1 MTTAQKTTVMSSSGG
16 TLQHKVRKALLI
28 AAFASISCV
37 LSMMILTLL
46 GGKQAGAAPAG
57 VIDTSIPNDGLRM
70 VVAGPS
76 YDFGGIVSRA
86 LVYSPVNSDSFSVRF
101 IASSSN
107 ASEISSV
114 VVYNYN
120 IGTETCGSTVMASDY
135 SVTSDFTLTGSSGS
149 TYLDPQVN
157 RRVFCVQITA
167 RTWASDAPFR
177 LLTAGNMLISN
188 DVARTATKTLG
199 TGYIYDDTPSSG
211 DPIWSKNLYFGAPCR
226 NHQNTFPDTVGFFD
240 LDVGNNGAWSQGSIR
255 IRIFDLTGGGTVL
268 DQTIASD
275 SPNNEELVAT
285 LNFRYSRKY
294 RLLIQNLNGVN
305 AIKIALPFSQID
317 YTKNCT
323 ITSGYPLQCSN
334 FTGLTGLP
342 GSYVHVQFRANNR
355 SGFTWVAS
363 GNRYDIGVV
372 DPSFTGWNRNNIG
385 TTFPWNRPG
394 GLGPPDHNSANYIR
408 DSQNGTQNT
417 WHRDRYNRNA
427 NDGTTPH
434 AVERYGTNV
443 DVANGGYR
451 TFGVWVRVPTTN
463 GATKDY
469 GIRMLS
475 RDSRFRPWAWM
486 NWHSS
491 CRFTV
496 RAQLN
501 SPTCS
506 VLAPVVSNPR
516 ANEAF
521 RVRTRVSNSNTSGIT
536 VNSVSYNITGSG
548 ITGSNLSGNATST
561 ANIGASTYRD
571 YTSNTNIR
579 ITSFGTYTISWTA
592 RTNAGNV
599 TCTRSI
605 TIAAIRPTCSVL
617 AHIPASPRA
626 GEVFTVRLRAYNS
639 NLVALSVSS
648 ASYSITGSGIS
659 GQRLSGNATSLPN
672 IPADGQRDY
681 ASNNDIR
688 ITSVGT
694 YTVTWT
700 IQTNG
705 GNRSCTRSIT
715 TTADPPTCNATTT
728 TASVS
733 ESFTITL
740 GLDNPNLIG
749 LPINSVSYNI
759 PSLGRSGNATSPSG
773 SYPYTIPAG
782 ASRSFSATLAPVA
795 ISGSHQVNWTV
806 TTPYGNC
813 GDNGPLYIVDQP
825 YYRAYGNDI
834 VSCGTGNVLQHT
846 PGAPVNAFNQY
857 RGGAAQLAIFATGQ
871 IQGVLPGAMDTRG
884 AGELHELG
892 FSNTANVNIA
902 GGRYGGAFSSC
913 YAGIDYTINRD
924 APILTSNNLG
934 SGAIGSG
941 EYYSSGNVTNLNGN
955 IPNGRRVVVYVDGNV
970 DVRDIQY
977 SSTSWGSLD
986 EIPQVTVIATGN
998 IYIHSG
1004 TTEIDGHYIAQGDI
1018 FTCAGTGSDINLTTA
1033 NSNSGTRAYLI
1044 NNCNNKLTINGSL
1057 KANHIHFLRINGT
1070 LADGDTF
1077 EEPTSGNIA
1086 EVIRFSPEAYLTEGG
1101 GLTPLPESNPNIDSI
1116 ISRPPSF

>member
-1 MTTAQKTTVMSSSGG
+1 MRFNVIPVLHSRKLLLLSGISLLALIFLLVLG
-16 TLQHKVRKALLI
+16 VFYAPEKAK
-28 AAFASISCV
+28 AAGIINGS
-37 LSMMILTLL
+37 L
-46 GGKQAGAAPAG
+46 
-57 VIDTSIPNDGLRM
+57 PNDGYRL
-70 VVAGPS
+70 VVAGPNF
-76 YDFGGIVSRA
+76 DFGGSVSRS
-86 LVYSPVNSDSFSVRF
+86 LVYSSVGGSSYNVRF
-101 IASSSN
+101 RATSSN
-107 ASEISSV
+107 ASEVSSV
-114 VVYNYN
+114 VVRNYN
-120 IGTETCGSTVMASDY
+120 NSTRSCGSSVLSSDY
-135 SVTSDFTLTGSSGS
+135 SVTSDFTLSGS
-149 TYLDPQVN
+149 TTATHLDVHTN
-157 RRVFCVQITA
+157 RYVYCVEVTA
-167 RTWASDAPFR
+167 RSWAGDAPFY
-177 LLTAGNMLISN
+177 LTVGGGQLVGN
-188 DVARTATKTLG
+188 DVASAANAYYG
-199 TGYIYDDTPSSG
+199 TGYIKDDTPSSSDG
-211 DPIWSKNLYFGAPCR
+211 VWDKELYFGTPCTT
-226 NHQNTFPDTVGFFD
+226 NTVNIGRTIGLFD
-240 LDVGNNGAWSQGSIR
+240 LDVGNNGAWSQGTITWWVQEVTASGAVIR
-255 IRIFDLTGGGTVL
+255 NVTGFPRTITNTSFNNQSDTFAVSL
-268 DQTIASD
+268 QT
-275 SPNNEELVAT
+275 NT
-285 LNFRYSRKY
+285 KY
-294 RLLIQNLNGVN
+294 RLYIANLNGVN
-305 AIKIALPFSQID
+305 AIKIALPYSQLD
-317 YTKNCT
+317 FLANCN
-323 ITSGYPLQCSN
+323 PNPMRCSN

-342 GSYVHVQFRANNR
+342 GSYVQVQFRVHND

-372 DPSFTGWNRNNIG
+372 NPGFTGWNRNNIG

-394 GLGPPDHNSANYIR
+394 GLGPPDHNSASYVR
-408 DSQNGTQNT
+408 DNANGTQNT

-443 DVANGGYR
+443 NVANGGYR

-463 GATKDY
+463 NATQDY

-475 RDSRFRPWAWM
+475 RDSRFSPWAWM

-496 RAQLN
+496 RA
-501 SPTCS
+501 SFAPPTCS

-521 RVRTRVSNSNTSGIT
+521 RVRTRVSNSNTSGIA

-1018 FTCAGTGSDINLTTA
+1018 FTCAGTGSDTNLTTA
-1033 NSNSGTRAYLI
+1033 NSNSGTRAYLVS
-1044 NNCNNKLTINGSL
+1044 NCNNKLTINGSL